1 MLYNDL
7 ECGPSW
13 LCMLQGSSR
22 TQASAQKLAFSPS
35 PLCCFP
41 KFCFRIE
48 TTFTLAWLDAITI
61 PYHDS
66 TLDIYIYIHTIYIVH
81 SYLRLSMYTYWLLT
95 ILPYWCPRNFAGSWR
110 RGTRTSLTQRP
121 PLVFWDFRI
130 KGGDS
135 YIEITTWA
143 MGIFVL
149 FFSLWGITR
158 VEPSITDAYDCMWW
172 FYDSVFPRSMVYGRD
187 GCSILFLADLANK
200 GSVRFPGVLSED
212 QQLRYSNLHWS

>member
-81 SYLRLSMYTYWLLT
+81 SYLRAIYVYILT
-95 ILPYWCPRNFAGSWR
+95 INYSTVLVPQELCRLLKKGDPNVTDTEATSSFLRFQDKGRGFLYRNNYVSYGDLCFVFFFMRNYSCWTFYNWCVW
-110 RGTRTSLTQRP
+110 LH
-121 PLVFWDFRI
+121 VMI
-130 KGGDS
+130 
-135 YIEITTWA
+135 
-143 MGIFVL
+143 
-149 FFSLWGITR
+149 LW
-158 VEPSITDAYDCMWW
+158 
-172 FYDSVFPRSMVYGRD
+172 
-187 GCSILFLADLANK
+187 
-200 GSVRFPGVLSED
+200 
-212 QQLRYSNLHWS
+212 